1 MRKHV
6 FATLIMLASLSSVN
20 AAIIVNVGDH
30 QLQPDLAG
38 QEISIE
44 VTATD
49 EDPKVVG
56 FNLVAQ
62 LGDGSGVGSPIFD
75 GMPDSLEAVDF
86 SGGIWDAYTA
96 TTSGTAPI
104 GAAPQFA
111 AASVTFNESDISIMP
126 NGVLAKLKVDTTG
139 IFEGEFDLRLAETLG
154 NPSNFILPGGNQEVP
169 VVSNGKVMI
178 AAVPEPSA
186 AALLVA
192 SLAVLPF
199 FRRCRNNG

>member
-6 FATLIMLASLSSVN
+6 FATLTLLASLSSVN

-30 QLQPDLAG
+30 QLQPDKAG

-44 VTATD
+44 VTASE
-49 EDPKVVG
+49 EDPQVVG

-62 LGDGSGVGSPIFD
+62 LGDGTGVGSPVFD
-75 GMPDSLEAVDF
+75 GDPDSLDAVDF
-86 SGGIWDAYTA
+86 SGGIWDAHTA

-111 AASVTFNESDISIMP
+111 AASVTFNESNLSVMP
-126 NGVLAKLKVDTTG
+126 NGVLATLRVDTTG

-154 NPSNFILPGGNQEVP
+154 NPSNFILPGGVQEVP
-169 VVSNGKVMI
+169 LVTNGTVQI
-178 AAVPEPSA
+178 AAVPEPSTA
-186 AALLVA
+186 TLILTGLVG
-192 SLAVLPF
+192 LTI
-199 FRRCRNNG
+199 FRRLRVQS